1 MNRELVDLLVG
12 AGLAD
17 IVMPRKKFMAEHKY
31 LIGLLRKYDR
41 FPDLKKE
48 ADEQEAEMKSYT
60 GGFSKQSGFIRRM
73 MAENAL
79 KHEGQYKNPTKPLAP
94 GSTMNK
100 PVAFDYKSLANPEQ
114 KGNNRTGNPYGASPF
129 IQKHFGTME
138 AVPFVRKRGQPLPT
152 APFPNK
158 KRGRKQTVAPAEA
171 PPPANTVEETKEEED
186 VPIRPFGYAEDGKVR
201 PPSPPRKT
209 NHKAENPPQKPKP
222 GSREALKLE
231 VAREYKSL
239 IDVYK
244 RFEKTPM
251 KGFVPQVDIEKAGKR
266 GGWFLTVED
275 RETDPNKYKTI
286 VANPKFIITPGIDV
300 NTIKREEERDYSDY
314 SRGQNVNVKY
324 YVPPRECV
332 LTRYNEPVDIEIDKV
347 ELFNLTQTK
356 AGKYTFSFSG
366 TSEVGTPRIR
376 LTTKQPLPKEFWR
389 QGAGT
394 IKNELMMVEK
404 RAGYLSDE
412 YFAGWKASRIVEG
425 DKKLYAEKDRKSGIK
440 QSARAEELDQDLVD
454 KFLTEINKVAL
465 GGEDEG
471 GWALRINEIGV
482 WVWQG
487 K

>member
-1 MNRELVDLLVG
+1 MNRELVDLLAG

-79 KHEGQYKNPTKPLAP
+79 KHSGQYRKPTDPLAP

-129 IQKHFGTME
+129 IQKHFGTAE
-138 AVPFVRKRGQPLPT
+138 VVPFVRKRGEPLPT

-158 KRGRKQTVAPAEA
+158 KRGRKTAVAPVGSA
-171 PPPANTVEETKEEED
+171 PPVDTEEAAKEEVDE
-186 VPIRPFGYAEDGKVR
+186 PIRPFGYAEDGKVR

-209 NHKAENPPQKPKP
+209 EVREAKP
-222 GSREALKLE
+222 GVKEN

-251 KGFVPQVDIEKAGKR
+251 KGYVPQVDIEKAGKR
-266 GGWFLTVED
+266 GGFFLTVED
-275 RETDPNKYKTI
+275 RETDPSKYKTI
-286 VANPKFIITPGIDV
+286 VAKPNFIISPGIDV
-300 NTIKREEERDYSDY
+300 NTIKRVEDRDYSDY
-314 SRGQNVNVKY
+314 SRGQNVNIKY
-324 YVPPRECV
+324 YVPPGECV
-332 LTRYNEPVDIEIDKV
+332 LTRYNEPAGVEIDTV
-347 ELFNLTQTK
+347 ELFNIGQTR
-356 AGKYTFSFSG
+356 AGKYTFSFGG

-394 IKNELMMVEK
+394 IKNELMLVEK
-404 RAGYLSDE
+404 RAGFLSDQ

-425 DKKLYAEKDRKSGIK
+425 DRKLYAEKDRKAGIK
-440 QSARAEELDQDLVD
+440 LPSRAEELDQDLVD
-454 KFLTEINKVAL
+454 EFLPEIKKVAM
-465 GGEDEG
+465 GGEEEG
-471 GWALRINEIGV
+471 GWVLTINEIGV